1 MMKLHF
7 RETPIQERLKIETTA
22 KFAIIAR
29 LNSNRPFSNK
39 PNDKPSETIAF
50 VRENHK
56 IVEVTSV
63 INGHKCNK
71 ETSVIK
77 IGHNGNKVTSV
88 IRFGHK
94 CNKVH

>member
-1 MMKLHF
+1 MPLCKSPSSLFNDETSF
-7 RETPIQERLKIETTA
+7 RETPIQERLKIETA
-22 KFAIIAR
+22 KFSIIAR

-39 PNDKPSETIAF
+39 PNDKPSETIGF

-71 ETSVIK
+71 ETSVI
-77 IGHNGNKVTSV
+77 
-88 IRFGHK
+88 RFGHK